1 MTPNHTQEKT
11 IKSTRTAFDIIEA
24 VAELDRPTVSEIA
37 EEVDH
42 SRSTVHYHL
51 KTLQQQRYVI
61 SDDHG
66 VRLGLRMARLGSVSL
81 RNHRLTGVVE
91 KPAEDL
97 AAETD
102 SAAHV
107 AVKEG
112 GKLVWLYRSS
122 TAKDDDLPTAVG
134 AETPIHCTAYGQA
147 ILAHMPSEAVSD
159 LVDSHGLPAVAAE
172 TLTDRNALAERLD
185 TVRDLGFA
193 YSAQEYREGINSIAA
208 PIVVAEG
215 EVVGSIGITDSHGRI
230 DDPYKHTK
238 ARRFSDELPGLV
250 RKAAQIAS
258 DHYTDR

>member
-1 MTPNHTQEKT
+1 MPTNHAQEKT

-37 EEVDH
+37 EEVEH

-61 SDDHG
+61 SDDRG
-66 VRLGLRMARLGSVSL
+66 VRLGLRMARLGTVSL
-81 RNHRLTGVVE
+81 RNHRLTGVIE

-97 AAETD
+97 TAETD

-112 GKLVWLYRSS
+112 GKLVWLYRSP
-122 TAKDDDLPTAVG
+122 TAEDGDLPTAVG
-134 AETPIHCTAYGQA
+134 AETPIHSTAYGQA
-147 ILAHMPSEAVSD
+147 ILAHMSSGAVSD
-159 LVDSHGLPAVAAE
+159 LVNSQGLPAVTAE
-172 TLTDRNALAERLD
+172 TITDRNELAERLD

-193 YSAQEYREGINSIAA
+193 YSAREFRDGISSIAA
-208 PIVVAEG
+208 PIIDTEG
-215 EVVGSIGITDSHGRI
+215 EVVGSIGITDSHDRI
-230 DDPYKHTK
+230 NDPYKHTK

-250 RKAAQIAS
+250 RKASQITS
-258 DHYTDR
+258 DHYIDR